1 MQQCEICTTK
11 RVFKKPKSNSE
22 AKRKADVTPL
32 PLAEYNGPGPYIE
45 EQVSHNC
52 AVHSINHILQE
63 DKVELGNLDN
73 LWTPDHLIPPAN
85 RGGFSLTNPY
95 KKLRMHYCALEA
107 ARQEAM
113 TIGLDTHI
121 DKTYLET
128 NDFFDYK
135 EGNWTVKT
143 ILYALGN
150 VFNFKT
156 DVYYNHGGKIWTG
169 EGEPKRSIGNP
180 PSTLLGDVANPDLIG
195 FILNIHWRDSA
206 GTIHRHFIALHNRWN
221 GCHLGGDKPN
231 QFTYLESIPDN
242 KTRKPV
248 WGCGSFIDIMNWA
261 DKKYTIPAIV
271 AVFIKK
277 EANGRTLSYKCPGCN

>member
-1 MQQCEICTTK
+1 
-11 RVFKKPKSNSE
+11 
-22 AKRKADVTPL
+22 
-32 PLAEYNGPGPYIE
+32 
-45 EQVSHNC
+45 
-52 AVHSINHILQE
+52 
-63 DKVELGNLDN
+63 
-73 LWTPDHLIPPAN
+73 
-85 RGGFSLTNPY
+85 
-95 KKLRMHYCALEA
+95 MHYCALEA
-107 ARQEAM
+107 ARREAM
-113 TIGLDTHI
+113 IIGLDTHI
-121 DKTYLET
+121 DKAYLEA

-143 ILYALGN
+143 ILYALGT

-169 EGEPKRSIGNP
+169 EGEPKRSVGNP
-180 PSTLLGDVANPDLIG
+180 SSTLLADVANPDLIG

-221 GCHLGGDKPN
+221 GCHPGGDKPN
-231 QFTYLESIPDN
+231 QFTYLESMPDN

-248 WGCGSFIDIMNWA
+248 WGCGSFTDIMNWA

-277 EANGRTLSYKCPGCN
+277 EANGRILSYKCPGCN